1 MSPLMGRGGMSAR
14 AYTGRATAPDPVTTN
29 LISKNSLQLGIVSNQ
44 IQGMTAQMQSLAGS
58 LQVIGNNLATAQ
70 SLERQ
75 KEEAE
80 LRQERIL
87 AQQKLREGKESTIE
101 KKIQAAAL
109 APAQRI
115 AQKAQLTLSRLGDF
129 FISILGGWLLNQGLQ
144 TISAVTSGN
153 KDKLNEIKNNVVK
166 NLLVIGGVLVAAKAA
181 LGALG
186 IAFTGI
192 GVKLLGLGAIGLF
205 SGPILQLLSFIKRI
219 AKDAWNMITGGGG
232 EQEGPPPITTNQG
245 TGGPSMGI
253 RFTGNSGSGNTG
265 TGGPSLEVE
274 PQESLMP
281 ASTQPQ
287 TNQTATE
294 TTSDRG
300 KNQWWDILDLFPNED
315 EQTPETQAQPQETM
329 MGNPAPADV
338 SGSGSEQSET
348 LSGADSVNPD
358 KPAANGEVKLE
369 PTDDASGEGT
379 KTTFDMGFGEIDLS
393 KPIGYEANIAGSK
406 VKDPETLE
414 YIRQELEVGR
424 TGSIDALLQP
434 VNKNQ
439 QVARNVSQ
447 VPEEPPMQMVPV
459 PIPQQQQQEEPV
471 PAASGSIGSVE
482 FYKTNNPDNWL
493 VIQSYTNYNVVP
505 S

>member
-1 MSPLMGRGGMSAR
+1 MGRGGMSAR

-219 AKDAWNMITGGGG
+219 AKDAWNMFTGGGG
-232 EQEGPPPITTNQG
+232 EQEGPPPITTNEG

-253 RFTGNSGSGNTG
+253 KFTGNSGSGNTG

-300 KNQWWDILDLFPNED
+300 KNQWWDILDLFPNEG

-379 KTTFDMGFGEIDLS
+379 KTTLDIGNGEQNLS
-393 KPIGYEANIAGSK
+393 KPMGSELNPNKK
-406 VKDPETLE
+406 VLDPETSE
-414 YIRQELEVGR
+414 YIRQEQYIGKY
-424 TGSIDALLQP
+424 GSLPPSMVESISRS
-434 VNKNQ
+434 KN
-439 QVARNVSQ
+439 VAQNVSQ
-447 VPEEPPMQMVPV
+447 VPEEPPMQVVPV

>member
-1 MSPLMGRGGMSAR
+1 
-14 AYTGRATAPDPVTTN
+14 
-29 LISKNSLQLGIVSNQ
+29 
-44 IQGMTAQMQSLAGS
+44 
-58 LQVIGNNLATAQ
+58 
-70 SLERQ
+70 
-75 KEEAE
+75 
-80 LRQERIL
+80 
-87 AQQKLREGKESTIE
+87 
-101 KKIQAAAL
+101 
-109 APAQRI
+109 
-115 AQKAQLTLSRLGDF
+115 
-129 FISILGGWLLNQGLQ
+129 
-144 TISAVTSGN
+144 
-153 KDKLNEIKNNVVK
+153 
-166 NLLVIGGVLVAAKAA
+166 
-181 LGALG
+181 
-186 IAFTGI
+186 
-192 GVKLLGLGAIGLF
+192 
-205 SGPILQLLSFIKRI
+205 
-219 AKDAWNMITGGGG
+219 
-232 EQEGPPPITTNQG
+232 
-245 TGGPSMGI
+245 
-253 RFTGNSGSGNTG
+253 
-265 TGGPSLEVE
+265 
-274 PQESLMP
+274 
-281 ASTQPQ
+281 
-287 TNQTATE
+287 
-294 TTSDRG
+294 
-300 KNQWWDILDLFPNED
+300 
-315 EQTPETQAQPQETM
+315 

-393 KPIGYEANIAGSK
+393 KPIGYEANIAGPK

-447 VPEEPPMQMVPV
+447 VPEEPPMQVVPV

-482 FYKTNNPDNWL
+482 FYRTNNPDNWL

>member
-1 MSPLMGRGGMSAR
+1 MGRGGMSAR

-80 LRQERIL
+80 LRQERML

-109 APAQRI
+109 DPAQRI
-115 AQKAQLTLSRLGDF
+115 AQKAQFTLSRLGDF

-219 AKDAWNMITGGGG
+219 AGDAWNMITGGGG
-232 EQEGPPPITTNQG
+232 EPEAPDPLPAPTPA
-245 TGGPSMGI
+245 GGPSMI
-253 RFTGNSGSGNTG
+253 PFSGNSGSSNTG
-265 TGGPSLEVE
+265 TGGPSLNVE

-287 TNQTATE
+287 TNQTTTE

-300 KNQWWDILDLFPNED
+300 KNQWWDILDLFPNEG

-338 SGSGSEQSET
+338 SGSGSGQPEPES
-348 LSGADSVNPD
+348 LSGADSVNAD

-369 PTDDASGEGT
+369 PTDDVSGEGT

-393 KPIGYEANIAGSK
+393 KPIGYEANIAGPK

-447 VPEEPPMQMVPV
+447 VPEEPPMQVVPV
-459 PIPQQQQQEEPV
+459 PIPQQQQQQEEPT
-471 PAASGSIGSVE
+471 PAASGSIGSVA
-482 FYKTNNPDNWL
+482 FYRTDNPDNWL